1 MPSFVEVSI
10 LDFQKVVI
18 GSKYI
23 IITVKMV
30 TTDLLYLGENGNS
43 LSVPNQVNG
52 AVVGQIQTCIPGS
65 QPLLLWNGALSQQK
79 RTLQLS
85 ASHTRFF
92 RIYFLLTVSRD
103 QLIDLS
109 SSVTIFAGSPPAA
122 LLLHPRKQRPSPC
135 LQTGTVLFCF
145 FFPCC
150 VFLYLVSPLIF
161 PSPDPSQCLCV
172 WCHRSSRETHLSFI
186 NSSSAST

>member
-79 RTLQLS
+79 SSLQLS

-122 LLLHPRKQRPSPC
+122 LLLHPFTLPTDWDSF
-135 LQTGTVLFCF
+135 VLF
-145 FFPCC
+145 
-150 VFLYLVSPLIF
+150 FLSL
-161 PSPDPSQCLCV
+161 LCV
-172 WCHRSSRETHLSFI
+172 SLLSFPI
-186 NSSSAST
+186 NLSIT